1 MCEAVHPR
9 PQFKG
14 VDIKVLAGLYILT
27 FTLASAASTASR
39 DPPPKCVHE
48 NQELI
53 CQCEHFKGKVF
64 PSNAF
69 WVATHQNASEVTKI
83 VLTSCH
89 RLNITLDL
97 TPLSDTFQRLTVQN
111 VSELH
116 VGGISLN
123 STVALWFNK
132 IHRNLTF
139 HGDLNCADCQ
149 NRTIDLSDPDDHQ
162 RPELNMRVIDSGKV
176 KFENFMQDS
185 SVDLTIKTRNLQ
197 SFTTQDSYFT
207 HFSKSSME
215 LFNVKKVLLHHSEFI
230 SCSDKF
236 LVLNRGVSEVHIK
249 DCLLDENALET

>member
-14 VDIKVLAGLYILT
+14 VVILAVVYLLT
-27 FTLASAASTASR
+27 ITVASAASAASTASR
-39 DPPPKCVHE
+39 NQPKCVHE

-53 CQCEHFKGKVF
+53 CQCEHFKGQVF

-69 WVATHQNASEVTKI
+69 WVATHSNASEVRKI

-89 RLNITLDL
+89 SLNVTLDL
-97 TPLSDTFQRLTVQN
+97 TPLSASFQRLTVQN
-111 VSELH
+111 VSQ
-116 VGGISLN
+116 VQIQGISIN
-123 STVALWFNK
+123 STDVELWFKK
-132 IHRNLTF
+132 IENLTLT
-139 HGDLNCADCQ
+139 GDLNCVECG
-149 NRTIDLSDPDDHQ
+149 NRTVDLSNPEDHQ

-207 HFSKSSME
+207 HFSKSSVE
-215 LFNVKKVLLHHSEFI
+215 LFNVETVLLHHCEFI

-236 LVLNRGVSEVHIK
+236 LVVNRGVSEVNIK

>member
-14 VDIKVLAGLYILT
+14 VVILAGLYIL
-27 FTLASAASTASR
+27 TLASAASTASR
-39 DPPPKCVHE
+39 NQPKCVHE

-53 CQCEHFKGKVF
+53 CQCEHFKGTVF
-64 PSNAF
+64 PSNEF
-69 WVATHQNASEVTKI
+69 WVATHQNSSEVRKI

-89 RLNITLDL
+89 SLNVTLDL
-97 TPLSDTFQRLTVQN
+97 TPLSTSFQRLAVQN
-111 VSELH
+111 VSH
-116 VGGISLN
+116 VTIQGISIN
-123 STVALWFNK
+123 STNVELWFKK
-132 IHRNLTF
+132 IENLTLT
-139 HGDLNCADCQ
+139 GDLNCGECE
-149 NRTIDLSDPDDHQ
+149 NRTVDLSNPDDHQ

-207 HFSKSSME
+207 HFSKSSVE
-215 LFNVKKVLLHHSEFI
+215 LFNVETVLLHHCEFI

-236 LVLNRGVSEVHIK
+236 LVVNRGVSEVNIK